1 MWIGLDKCVLS
12 ENMLNL
18 TLNIY
23 YVGLIKK
30 NNYHVG

>member
-30 NNYHVG
+30 NNYYVG